1 MEPMARRTTL
11 RSLVPRS
18 LTPLALAV
26 LCLGPLVACGGDEDP
41 TADATTTSSSTTLP
55 AMPADFDW
63 WDPSPTP
70 VGRGWVLERC
80 TEDLLPATART
91 TVKGAPPSLLC
102 FDHPDGRHGIVRLFR
117 FLAPEDGDLNA
128 HAARFVDDFIA
139 DRKQGCGEAYVVKA
153 EPIVALDLSDGT
165 ARRYGF
171 TGGASGAGTTERTV
185 QWAGIRGDALEIITI
200 SVYDPGS
207 CIVPDGEGTL
217 AALEEVLPGID
228 ALVQASGLQGPPP
241 S

>member
-1 MEPMARRTTL
+1 MLPMARRTAL
-11 RSLVPRS
+11 C
-18 LTPLALAV
+18 PLALVAV
-26 LCLGPLVACGGDEDP
+26 IALVGCGGGDDDG
-41 TADATTTSSSTTLP
+41 ASATTASSTSTTLP

-70 VGRGWVLERC
+70 IGRGWVLQRC
-80 TEDLLPATART
+80 TEDLLPAAVRT
-91 TVKGAPPSLLC
+91 TVAGAPPSVLC
-102 FDHPDGRHGIVRLFR
+102 FDHPDRRHGIVRLFR

-128 HAARFVDDFIA
+128 HAARFVDEFIA

-153 EPIVALDLSDGT
+153 EPIVALELPDG
-165 ARRYGF
+165 AVRRYGF
-171 TGGASGAGTTERTV
+171 TGGASGAGITERTV
-185 QWAGIRGDALEIITI
+185 QWAGIRGAAIEIVTI

-228 ALVQASGLQGPPP
+228 ALVTAAGLPGEPP

>member
-1 MEPMARRTTL
+1 MLPMARRTAL
-11 RSLVPRS
+11 IA
-18 LTPLALAV
+18 LALVVALPV
-26 LCLGPLVACGGDEDP
+26 AACGGGDDGGQASD
-41 TADATTTSSSTTLP
+41 TAPSTTTTLP
-55 AMPADFDW
+55 PMPTDFDW

-70 VGRGWVLERC
+70 IGLGWVLERC
-80 TEDLLPATART
+80 TEDLLPAAVRT
-91 TVKGAPPSLLC
+91 TVAGSAPSVLC

-139 DRKQGCGEAYVVKA
+139 DRKQGCGAAYLVKA
-153 EPIVALDLSDGT
+153 EPIVALELPDGP

-171 TGGASGAGTTERTV
+171 TGGATGAGTTERTV
-185 QWAGIRGDALEIITI
+185 QWAGIRGEAIEIITI

-228 ALVQASGLQGPPP
+228 ALVTASGLPGEPPA
-241 S
+241 

>member
-1 MEPMARRTTL
+1 MLAMARRIAL
-11 RSLVPRS
+11 I
-18 LTPLALAV
+18 ALAV
-26 LCLGPLVACGGDEDP
+26 LAALPLAACGGGDDDDGDRGEP
-41 TADATTTSSSTTLP
+41 ADRSSTTVTLP
-55 AMPADFDW
+55 PMPADFDW

-70 VGRGWVLERC
+70 IGRGWILQRC
-80 TEDLLPATART
+80 TEDLLPASVRT
-91 TVKGAPPSLLC
+91 TVAGAPPSVLC

-117 FLAPEDGDLNA
+117 FLAPADGDLNA
-128 HAARFVDDFIA
+128 HAARFVDEFIA

-153 EPIVALDLSDGT
+153 EPIVALDLPDGP

-185 QWAGIRGDALEIITI
+185 QWAGIRGGAIEIVTI

-228 ALVQASGLQGPPP
+228 ALLTAAGLPGEPPG
-241 S
+241 